1 MIELDKHYPIINV
14 MLTHLLL
21 YITITLTPAE
31 SYNQGNK
38 YYSQNDY
45 PQAVAAY
52 QQALQAGPDAAV
64 LYNLG
69 NAYFKSGR
77 TGQAVA
83 SYRRAQYLDP
93 RDRDIRS
100 NLEFVRSYR
109 ADKILTVPDPF
120 SNFLYD
126 LFHFFS
132 EREASLMA
140 LICFGL
146 GSLMLALFVIYGKK
160 VYVYISVSWVLVFIF
175 FLADLLT
182 WRNERQQLPVV
193 ITAAEAS
200 ALSGPGPEYKQIILV
215 HDGTEVLVKE
225 TRGDYLLIQM
235 PGGIGGWVRKDEVER
250 IF

>member
-1 MIELDKHYPIINV
+1 
-14 MLTHLLL
+14 MLIHLLL
-21 YITITLTPAE
+21 YIAIALSPAD
-31 SYNQGNK
+31 SYNLGNK
-38 YYSQNDY
+38 YYSQNDF
-45 PQAVAAY
+45 PRAVAAY
-52 QQALQAGPDAAV
+52 QQALQAGPDADV

-77 TGQAVA
+77 IGQAVA
-83 SYRRAQYLDP
+83 SYRRARYLTP
-93 RDRDIRS
+93 RDRNIRT
-100 NLEFVRSYR
+100 NLDFARSYR
-109 ADKILTVPDPF
+109 ADKILTLPDPF
-120 SNFLYD
+120 SKFLYD

-132 EREASLMA
+132 EREAALMA

-160 VYVYISVSWVLVFIF
+160 AYVYISAFWVLVFIF

-193 ITAAEAS
+193 ITAAEVS

-215 HDGTEVLVKE
+215 HDGTEGQIKE

-235 PGGIGGWVRKDEVER
+235 PGGIGGWVKKDEVER
-250 IF
+250 VF

>member
-1 MIELDKHYPIINV
+1 

-21 YITITLTPAE
+21 YITIALSPAE
-31 SYNQGNK
+31 SYNLGNK

-45 PQAVAAY
+45 PKAVAAY

-69 NAYFKSGR
+69 NSYFKSGQ

-83 SYRRAQYLDP
+83 SYRRAQYLSP
-93 RDRDIRS
+93 RDRDIRA
-100 NLEFVRSYR
+100 NLDFVRSYR

-120 SNFLYD
+120 SKFLYD

-146 GSLMLALFVIYGKK
+146 GSLMLALFIVYRRKTL
-160 VYVYISVSWVLVFIF
+160 VYVSAFWITAFAF
-175 FLADLLT
+175 FLATVLV

-193 ITAAEAS
+193 ITAAEVS

-215 HDGTEVLVKE
+215 HDGTEGQIKE
-225 TRGDYLLIQM
+225 IRGEYLLIQM
-235 PGGIGGWVRKDEVER
+235 PGGIGGWVRRDEVER
-250 IF
+250 VF

>member
-1 MIELDKHYPIINV
+1 

-21 YITITLTPAE
+21 LFTVALSPVE
-31 SYNQGNK
+31 SYNLGNK

-45 PQAVAAY
+45 AGAVTAY
-52 QQALQAGPDAAV
+52 QEALQAGPDADV

-77 TGQAVA
+77 IGQAVA
-83 SYRRAQYLDP
+83 SYRRAEYLSP
-93 RDRDIRS
+93 RDKDIRA

-109 ADKILTVPDPF
+109 ADKILTLPDPF
-120 SNFLYD
+120 SKILYD
-126 LFHFFS
+126 LFHFFP
-132 EREASLMA
+132 EREASLIA
-140 LICFGL
+140 LLCFGL

-160 VYVYISVSWVLVFIF
+160 IYVYISVFWVLVFIF
-175 FLADLLT
+175 LLADLVT

-193 ITAAEAS
+193 ITAAEVS

-215 HDGTEVLVKE
+215 HDGTEGQIKE
-225 TRGDYLLIQM
+225 TRGDYLLIQL
-235 PGGIGGWVRKDEVER
+235 PGGIGGWVQKDEVER

>member
-1 MIELDKHYPIINV
+1 

-21 YITITLTPAE
+21 YIAIALSPAD

-83 SYRRAQYLDP
+83 SYRRAQYLNP
-93 RDRDIRS
+93 RDRDIRA

-109 ADKILTVPDPF
+109 ADKILTLPDPF
-120 SNFLYD
+120 SRSLYN

-132 EREASLMA
+132 EREAVLVA
-140 LICFGL
+140 LACFGL
-146 GSLMLALFVIYGKK
+146 GSLIMALFI
-160 VYVYISVSWVLVFIF
+160 VYRRKILLYVSAFWATAFIF
-175 FLADLLT
+175 FLATALV

-193 ITAAEAS
+193 ITAAEVS
-200 ALSGPGPEYKQIILV
+200 ALSGPSPEDKQIILV
-215 HDGTEVLVKE
+215 HDGTEGQIKE
-225 TRGDYLLIQM
+225 TRGEYLLIQM

-250 IF
+250 VF